1 MGVCSPVIGFV
12 QPAATFLA
20 AGIADKRSFIQFRPM
35 IAAGS
40 EVITMGVTVIAELTH
55 PFADWSISATDVLF
69 LTVFHQGAF
78 VFRFIEMV
86 MFLKDA
92 ALFDLFGDCS
102 WVFSQLQSDTAQGSP
117 LV

>member
-1 MGVCSPVIGFV
+1 
-12 QPAATFLA
+12 
-20 AGIADKRSFIQFRPM
+20 M

-40 EVITMGVTVIAELTH
+40 KVITMGVTVIAEVTH

-69 LTVFHQGAF
+69 RTVFHQGAF
-78 VFRFIEMV
+78 VFSFIEMV

-102 WVFSQLQSDTAQGSP
+102 WIFSQLQSDTAKGSP
-117 LV
+117 QV